1 MNTPTTHQTARLFAA
16 LSDPTR
22 LRLLLALR
30 DGELCACQLI
40 ALVGLAPSTVS
51 KHLTL
56 LRDAGLVAARKDG
69 RWVHYRL
76 EEHPGFPI
84 VENRAPAL
92 FQALE
97 KSPERRADRRRLKEL
112 RTANL
117 DQLCKTQRKN

>member
-1 MNTPTTHQTARLFAA
+1 MNTPTTRQASRLFSA

-40 ALVGLAPSTVS
+40 GLVGLAPSTVS
-51 KHLTL
+51 KHLAL
-56 LRDAGLVAARKDG
+56 LREAGLVAARKDG

-76 EEHPGFPI
+76 EEHPAFP
-84 VENRAPAL
+84 VVGSRAPAL
-92 FQALE
+92 FQALD
-97 KSPERRADRRRLKEL
+97 KSPELRADARHLKQL
-112 RTANL
+112 RKTDL

>member
-1 MNTPTTHQTARLFAA
+1 MKTPSIHAAARLFAA

-30 DGELCACQLI
+30 GGELCACQLI
-40 ALVGLAPSTVS
+40 GLVGLAPSTVS
-51 KHLTL
+51 KHLAL

-76 EEHPGFPI
+76 EKRPDFPT
-84 VENRAPAL
+84 VGSRAAAV
-92 FQALE
+92 FQSLE
-97 KSPERRADRRRLKEL
+97 KSPELRADARRLREL
-112 RTANL
+112 RTADL

>member
-1 MNTPTTHQTARLFAA
+1 MNNATSTTAARLFAA

-30 DGELCACQLI
+30 GGELCACQLI

-56 LRDAGLVAARKDG
+56 LREAGLVATRKDG

-76 EEHPGFPI
+76 DEHPGFPI
-84 VENRAPAL
+84 VGNRAPAL
-92 FQALE
+92 FQSLE
-97 KSPERRADRRRLKEL
+97 KSPERRADIRRLKKL

-117 DQLCKTQRKN
+117 DQLCKTQRKS

>member
-1 MNTPTTHQTARLFAA
+1 MYSVTPSAAARLFAA

-51 KHLTL
+51 KHLAL
-56 LRDAGLVAARKDG
+56 LREAGLVAARKEG

-84 VENRAPAL
+84 VGNRAPAL
-92 FQALE
+92 FQSLE
-97 KSPERRADRRRLKEL
+97 KSPERRADVRRLKEL

-117 DQLCKTQRKN
+117 DQLCRTQRKS